1 MTFFE
6 SVVHSIG
13 TAGTGGFG
21 IKADSITS
29 YSAYS
34 QWVIAIFM
42 FLFGINFN
50 LFFLVIVGK
59 VKSAIKSNEL
69 ITYVIL
75 VLVSIAVVSTTIY
88 PMYENLEEVL
98 RLSTFQ
104 VTSLISTTGYS
115 TANFD
120 AWPQITKS
128 VLVTLM
134 FVGGCAGSTAGGFK
148 VSRIVILFKRLAK
161 EFRRIIHPRSVETI
175 KTEGKTVEETT
186 VNSIGIY
193 LALYVA
199 CFVITFLLLNI
210 FGGNF
215 GADANLFETYFTT
228 TASCLNNIGP
238 GFNAVGPM
246 MNFANYSPISKVILS
261 FTMLLGRLELYP
273 LLIAL
278 SPTTWFKK

>member
-1 MTFFE
+1 
-6 SVVHSIG
+6 
-13 TAGTGGFG
+13 
-21 IKADSITS
+21 
-29 YSAYS
+29 
-34 QWVIAIFM
+34 
-42 FLFGINFN
+42 
-50 LFFLVIVGK
+50 
-59 VKSAIKSNEL
+59 
-69 ITYVIL
+69 
-75 VLVSIAVVSTTIY
+75 VLVSIAAVSTTIY

-104 VTSLISTTGYS
+104 VKSLISTTGYS